1 MHSSVRSRPLRRVY
15 AVLLSFLLFVVP
27 TLSREETPA
36 PTGHISNSALVVKM
50 PPSALKKRQQE
61 NVPVSDDATSKTPLF
76 ASVDADKDG
85 YLEVDELNKF
95 IKQVIGGSDFDEQE
109 EIVSGVTDVLENVL
123 DVTVDSTS
131 TKEVTLAIL
140 LIVIVVVV
148 FLYTVCCLLCVRSIL
163 IRILLSPM
171 YVPTHS
177 ITTTTIQT
185 QQLHRSTKCLTV
197 LNIRCP
203 PPSWPP
209 TGKRWG
215 RNTQWTRWW
224 IG

>member
-1 MHSSVRSRPLRRVY
+1 MHISVTSRPLRCVY
-15 AVLLSFLLFVVP
+15 ALLLSFLLFVVP

-131 TKEVTLAIL
+131 TKEVTLANL
-140 LIVIVVVV
+140 LLLLLLLLLSSCTRFAIC
-148 FLYTVCCLLCVRSIL
+148 FVCPSIF

-177 ITTTTIQT
+177 ITTTQT